1 MELLQF
7 KKETDIFQKKNPSS
21 RLILQGEIKEDYEV
35 TKCAEFGESESGEP
49 PVCLREERIYFKK
62 GDSVEGIDWF
72 FYNDDGGGNPI
83 TDGEITVP
91 YQNGFIT
98 IFFSKINIK
107 GFKGVTA
114 DEKSKIKN
122 DLDTTGNRKP
132 ATENKDVVTE
142 NKDIVKETPT
152 STNENISQSFLQKNQ
167 NYLLFVGAIVLG
179 YFAYKKFKNYQ
190 FKQ

>member
-49 PVCLREERIYFKK
+49 PVCLKEERIFFKK

-72 FYNDDGGGNPI
+72 FYDDDGGGNPI

-107 GFKGVTA
+107 GFKGVTP

-122 DLDTTGNRKP
+122 NLDTTGNRKSTT
-132 ATENKDVVTE
+132 ANTNIVTE

-152 STNENISQSFLQKNQ
+152 STNENISQSFLQKNKT
-167 NYLLFVGAIVLG
+167 NLLIVGAIVLG
-179 YFAYKKFKNYQ
+179 YFAYKKYK
-190 FKQ
+190 K

>member
-7 KKETDIFQKKNPSS
+7 KKETDIFSKKNPSS
-21 RLILQGEIKEDYEV
+21 RLILLGEIKEDYEV
-35 TKCAEFGESESGEP
+35 TKCAEFGESDGGEP
-49 PVCLREERIYFKK
+49 PVCLKEERIYFKK

-72 FYNDDGGGNPI
+72 YYNDDGGGNPI

-107 GFKGVTA
+107 GFKGVTP

-122 DLDTTGNRKP
+122 NLDTTGNRKSEIINSE
-132 ATENKDVVTE
+132 TN
-142 NKDIVKETPT
+142 KETPA
-152 STNENISQSFLQKNQ
+152 STNENISQSFLQKNK
-167 NYLLFVGAIVLG
+167 NYLLFVGAVVLG
-179 YFAYKKFKNYQ
+179 YFAYKKFKNT
-190 FKQ
+190 

>member
-7 KKETDIFQKKNPSS
+7 KTETDIFQKKNPSS

-49 PVCLREERIYFKK
+49 PVCLKEERIYFKK
-62 GDSVEGIDWF
+62 GDSIEGIDWF
-72 FYNDDGGGNPI
+72 FYDDDGGGNPI

-122 DLDTTGNRKP
+122 DLDTTGNRKST
-132 ATENKDVVTE
+132 TENTDVVE
-142 NKDIVKETPT
+142 ETPT
-152 STNENISQSFLQKNQ
+152 STNENISQSFLQKNKT
-167 NYLLFVGAIVLG
+167 NLLIVGAIVLG
-179 YFAYKKFKNYQ
+179 YFAYKKFKN
-190 FKQ
+190 